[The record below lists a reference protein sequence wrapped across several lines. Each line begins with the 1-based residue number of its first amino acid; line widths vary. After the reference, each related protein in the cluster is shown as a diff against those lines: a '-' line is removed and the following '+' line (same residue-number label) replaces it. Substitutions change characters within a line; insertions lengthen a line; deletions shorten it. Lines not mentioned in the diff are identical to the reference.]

1 MKMDRKNISAC
12 LLLGISALAAS
23 CSEEI
28 VIGSVD
34 ESAYSNVNTVSGYIK
49 DVRTGKADNVIE
61 LRAESYST
69 ALAFGLNRAPR
80 KGVDVVLQYDAEYAQ
95 TYNAERET
103 EFPLYPEE
111 LLGLENEGKILV
123 APDEKLSYEI
133 GMTVTY
139 SDQLEDDKTYILPI
153 KAVSATEG
161 VSIPESSARSVY
173 LVKNFKN
180 QSSTFKGDD
189 AVKTFLFFEVNDTN
203 PLNALEFVLDN
214 EDESLFFDYVVL
226 FAANINYNAEAGR
239 VYVYCNPQVQFLLD
253 HNEEYL
259 QPLRDRGIKVLLGLL
274 GNHDESGLCQLSE
287 IGARDFARELAA
299 ICEAYDLDGVNF
311 DDEYSNS
318 PDLDNPLLAPI
329 SGAAAARLCY
339 ETKKVMPDKDVTV
352 FQYGYFSGMSSI
364 VDDIDASEWCDIV
377 VANYYAA
384 AEPVGNMTLKQCSG
398 YSAELNL
405 NPYQA
410 TESTATET
418 VNDGYGYYMMFALY
432 AGETA
437 TTNVSKRYT
446 QIDACNNV
454 SIGLYGVPL
463 KDVQYY
469 YPSQTTV
476 RESIDWVKP

>member
-1 MKMDRKNISAC
+1 MKMDRKNISAYI
-12 LLLGISALAAS
+12 LLGISALAAS

-95 TYNAERET
+95 TYNTERET

-133 GMTVTY
+133 GMTITY

-180 QSSTFKGDD
+180 QSNAYKGNGK
-189 AVKTFLFFEVNDTN
+189 VQTFLFYEANDTN
-203 PLNALEFVLDN
+203 PLNSLELVLD
-214 EDESLFFDYVVL
+214 DEKGTLFLDYIVL
-226 FAANINYNAEAGR
+226 FAANINYNAETGN
-239 VYVYCNPQVQFLLD
+239 VYVNKNPNIQFLLD

-259 QPLRDRGIKVLLGLL
+259 QPLRKQGIKVILGLL
-274 GNHDESGLCQLSE
+274 GNHDASGLAQLSE
-287 IGARDFARELAA
+287 LGAREYAKQLAA
-299 ICEAYDLDGVNF
+299 LCYAYNLDGVNF

-318 PDLDNPLLAPI
+318 PDLSNPLFASK
-329 SGAAAARLCY
+329 SGEAASRLCY
-339 ETKKVMPDKDVTV
+339 ETKQAMPDKYVTI
-352 FQYGYFSGMSSI
+352 FQYGGFSSGYMTDS
-364 VDDIDASEWCDIV
+364 VDGIEASLWCDIA
-377 VANYYAA
+377 VANYGGSAR
-384 AEPVGNMTLKQCSG
+384 PFGGMTLKQCAGMST
-398 YSAELNL
+398 ELNL
-405 NPYQA
+405 SPGSGS
-410 TESTATET
+410 ESTARGVVE
-418 VNDGYGYYMMFALY
+418 NGYGYYMMFAPFA
-432 AGETA
+432 AGAADDGT
-437 TTNVSKRYT
+437 KRT
-446 QIDACNNV
+446 QINSMSNICK
-454 SIGLYGVPL
+454 GLYGVPL
-463 KDVQYY
+463 KEVTHFYEKE
-469 YPSQTTV
+469 STV
-476 RESIDWVKP
+476 PRTLE